1 MKKIAVLTSGGDA
14 PGMNACVRAVTRAGI
29 YYGLEVYGVEAGYQ
43 GLVDGNF
50 TKLGVRDVGNII
62 QQGGTMLKTSRCK
75 SFMTRGGFAKAVN
88 NLKNN
93 GIDCVITIG
102 GDGTFHGALEL
113 KKAGINVIGIP
124 ATIDNDLGYTDYCLG
139 FDTAVN
145 TVVDALNNIRDTSM
159 AHERLCVVEVM
170 GRNCGDIALNAG
182 IGAGAEVIL
191 VPEVKY
197 PEKEYLKKLV
207 ASNESGK
214 KGSIVVVAEG
224 VAKADEILA
233 KIKKHTKL
241 EGRAMSL
248 EYVQRGGAPTA
259 RDRVLGSQ
267 FGLRAIELLLKGK
280 SGVLLGVEDDK
291 IFDME
296 IEEALGKA
304 KSLDLDKY
312 RLTDIISI

>member
-1 MKKIAVLTSGGDA
+1 MSDCAWWKSNENQIQVSFSGNKRESDKTFKKITDKIDTYLTE
-14 PGMNACVRAVTRAGI
+14 N
-29 YYGLEVYGVEAGYQ
+29 
-43 GLVDGNF
+43 
-50 TKLGVRDVGNII
+50 NI
-62 QQGGTMLKTSRCK
+62 QATLNKT
-75 SFMTRGGFAKAVN
+75 
-88 NLKNN
+88 
-93 GIDCVITIG
+93 
-102 GDGTFHGALEL
+102 
-113 KKAGINVIGIP
+113 
-124 ATIDNDLGYTDYCLG
+124 
-139 FDTAVN
+139 
-145 TVVDALNNIRDTSM
+145 DALS
-159 AHERLCVVEVM
+159 
-170 GRNCGDIALNAG
+170 
-182 IGAGAEVIL
+182 
-191 VPEVKY
+191 
-197 PEKEYLKKLV
+197 KEYLQKLV